1 MHPSRGILQL
11 RQYGLGFM
19 PEAQQNPAQCS
30 ENAGRLPTGSNELFL
45 NGASDMSTTR
55 EQSSPVDG
63 ARRAFVTASISAGFA
78 AAVAPALGSTVI
90 QTDSSGLDVGETR
103 FAAGD
108 IEMLAYYAKPKDGRN
123 LPIVL
128 LVQEIFGLHEHIRDL
143 VRRLGKAGYLAIAPN
158 LYQRQ
163 GDPTAISD
171 INQLVQT
178 IVANV
183 PDAQVFR
190 DLDAAAVWAGG
201 HGGDL
206 NKLAVTGFCWGGRI
220 TWLYSAYSPA
230 VKAGVAWYGRLVGK
244 ANPLQP
250 LYPVDVA
257 AQLNAPVLGL
267 YGEADGGIPLE
278 SVEKM
283 RAALQAAGKPSE
295 IIVYPKAPHGF
306 NADYRPSYVSEFAAD
321 GWQRMLAW
329 FRQNGVG

>member
-1 MHPSRGILQL
+1 MGKQQAEQGGI
-11 RQYGLGFM
+11 
-19 PEAQQNPAQCS
+19 
-30 ENAGRLPTGSNELFL
+30 
-45 NGASDMSTTR
+45 D
-55 EQSSPVDG
+55 SS
-63 ARRAFVTASISAGFA
+63 RRAFVTASVSAGFA
-78 AAVAPALGSTVI
+78 AAVAPAIGSTVI
-90 QTDSSGLDVGETR
+90 QTDSSGLEAGETR
-103 FAAGD
+103 IAAGD
-108 IEMLAYYAKPKDGRN
+108 IEMLAYYAKPKGGRN

-163 GDPTAISD
+163 GDPTATKD
-171 INQLVQT
+171 INQLVQQ
-178 IVANV
+178 IVAKV

-190 DLDAAAVWAGG
+190 DLDASVVWAGG
-201 HGGDL
+201 HGGDV

-230 VKAGVAWYGRLVGK
+230 VKAGVAWYGRLVGN

-257 AQLNAPVLGL
+257 AQLHAPVLGL

-306 NADYRPSYVSEFAAD
+306 NADYRPSYVSEFASD